1 MAYIKIGN
9 KLITTSI
16 QTILEK
22 VRSDTGFKYLH
33 DIKTSNKDL
42 RITCPFHGDG
52 KEKNPDCFINNEPSD
67 DLYGVFHCFACGAK
81 GYITDIINHCF
92 GQSGTFGQ
100 EWLCDNFADVFIDKR
115 EVLPEIELNKKQ
127 SVYLNESDIEQYK
140 YFHYYMFQRKLTKD
154 VIVKFSVGYDKDDD
168 CIVFPVW
175 DENNNLL
182 FFTKRSVKGKYFYI
196 PTGVT
201 KPVYLLNFI
210 IKEHITKVYVCES
223 QINALYCWSLGY
235 PAIALFGTG
244 SKEQYEILK
253 RSGIRNY
260 ILCFD
265 GDSAGDLG
273 IKKFVNNMSDDVLI
287 SIKQMPRGKDL
298 NDLTKDEFDSL
309 NLVDL

>member
-1 MAYIKIGN
+1 MAYIRIEN
-9 KLITTSI
+9 KLITTPI

-22 VRSDTGFKYLH
+22 IRADTGFRYMH
-33 DIKTSNKDL
+33 DIKPSNKDL

-52 KEKNPDCFINNEPSD
+52 KEKNPDCFINNDPSD
-67 DLYGVFHCFACGAK
+67 DLYGVFHCFVCGAK
-81 GYITDIINHCF
+81 GYITDIVNYCF
-92 GQSGTFGQ
+92 GQTGTFGQ
-100 EWLCDNFADVFIDKR
+100 QWLCDNFADVFIDR
-115 EVLPEIELNKKQ
+115 QEVLPEIKLDKEQ
-127 SVYLNESDIEQYK
+127 PVYLNESDIEQYK
-140 YFHYYMFQRKLTKD
+140 YFHPYMFKRGLTED
-154 VIVKFSVGYDKDDD
+154 VIRKFSVGYDEKDD

-201 KPVYLLNFI
+201 KPVYLLNYVI
-210 IKEHITKVYVCES
+210 SNHITKVLVAES
-223 QINALYCWSLGY
+223 QINALTAWSWGY

-265 GDSAGDLG
+265 GDNAGDLG
-273 IKKFVNNMSDDVLI
+273 IKKFINNMNKDVLI
-287 SIKQMPRGKDL
+287 SVKQIPRGKDL
-298 NDLTKDEFDSL
+298 NDLTKNEFDSL
-309 NLVDL
+309 NLIDL